1 MSKQLVIPTIFTASE
16 QVSGVVSKVQS
27 SISSL
32 ASTAKLA
39 GGVLAGAFAY
49 DMGKQILDYQTAV
62 QSFRTIVSD
71 LSDTDFA
78 KFTNEI
84 KNVADA
90 TSASSTDVAKSF
102 ETIAGLNAEF
112 AKTATGLGQVS
123 QAAITLSKASRMELQ
138 PATEA
143 MVGIMNQFGLSA
155 EQADRTI
162 NVLAAGQAVGAASIA
177 NTAEAMNNFGAVAK
191 GANITIEQSV
201 ALIQTMAKFGQM
213 GADAGSRLRS
223 AIINLQNA
231 GVGYSSGAFKINDAL
246 AEMKGQLDKLATAKE
261 KDEFL
266 TAKFGKEGITAGKI
280 LLDNVGVYTDF
291 TKAVT
296 GTSEAQKAADINS
309 STLAESFTRL
319 KNRMVT
325 MITTSDGASL
335 GLRVLGGIVDFLA
348 NNLGLLTTLV
358 VAGGLAWFAYNA
370 QVWYNVA
377 STTALEFISGVMAV
391 TQGVLNGEVLASKAG
406 MFGAMIAT
414 HGLTAALWL
423 ATAAQT
429 ALNFVMNLNPI
440 GLIITAI
447 GALIAIFV
455 LSSDRIKGWGL
466 LWENMLLIAKGAWDI
481 FTGAIELKLQ
491 GISYGFHAMLNS
503 VITAW
508 LWAQNKVG
516 LITDKQYEDQKA
528 KMAEGQAQRASA
540 MNNTVAKIAGGALG
554 VQVGAKGALNSLS
567 VRTDE
572 EMNALPVT
580 PATQATTTNNY
591 NSKPQPV
598 ELNIKAPKGYTVE
611 SNVNGGVSFN
621 NYGTY

>member
-1 MSKQLVIPTIFTASE
+1 
-16 QVSGVVSKVQS
+16 
-27 SISSL
+27 
-32 ASTAKLA
+32 
-39 GGVLAGAFAY
+39 
-49 DMGKQILDYQTAV
+49 
-62 QSFRTIVSD
+62 
-71 LSDTDFA
+71 
-78 KFTNEI
+78 
-84 KNVADA
+84 
-90 TSASSTDVAKSF
+90 
-102 ETIAGLNAEF
+102 
-112 AKTATGLGQVS
+112 
-123 QAAITLSKASRMELQ
+123 MELQ

-143 MVGIMNQFGLSA
+143 MVGIMNQFGMSA

-319 KNRMVT
+319 ENRMVT

-391 TQGVLNGEVLASKAG
+391 TQGVLNGEVIASKAG
-406 MFGAMIAT
+406 MFGAMVAT
-414 HGLTAALWL
+414 YGMAAATGV
-423 ATAAQT
+423 ATAAQWL
-429 ALNFVMNLNPI
+429 LNIAMDANPI
-440 GLIITAI
+440 GLIILAI

-481 FTGAIELKLQ
+481 FTGAIELELQ
-491 GISYGFHAMLNS
+491 GISYGFHAMLNG

-567 VRTDE
+567 VRSDE

-580 PATQATTTNNY
+580 PETQATTTNNY

-621 NYGTY
+621 NFATY

>member
-16 QVSGVVSKVQS
+16 QVSGVVNKVQS

-90 TSASSTDVAKSF
+90 TSASSTEVAKSF

-143 MVGIMNQFGLSA
+143 MVGIMNQFGMSA

-246 AEMKGQLDKLATAKE
+246 AEMKGNLDRLATAKE
-261 KDEFL
+261 KDEYL

-335 GLRVLGGIVDFLA
+335 GLKVLGGIVDFLA

-406 MFGAMIAT
+406 MFGAMVAT
-414 HGLTAALWL
+414 YGMAA
-423 ATAAQT
+423 ATGVWAVAQKILNY
-429 ALNFVMNLNPI
+429 ALKDNPI
-440 GLIITAI
+440 GAVITAI
-447 GALIAIFV
+447 TILIGLFV
-455 LSSDRIKGWGL
+455 LASDRFKGFGE
-466 LWENMLLIAKGAWDI
+466 LWTNVMGIAKGAWDM
-481 FTGAIELKLQ
+481 FTGAVELKMQ
-491 GISYGFHAMLNS
+491 SIAYGFHAMLNS

-516 LITDKQYEDQKA
+516 LISDKSYEDQKA
-528 KMAEGQAQRASA
+528 KMAKGQYDR
-540 MNNTVAKIAGGALG
+540 MAGMQTTIGK
-554 VQVGAKGALNSLS
+554 VVGGYDAIKSNITEAGNRSYI
-567 VRTDE
+567 RTDE